1 MAGAVLNWAGP
12 TGLVDQPVESFLV
25 SYHEPRADR
34 GLLWHHHSDS
44 THLKL
49 VWFQQPTATAP
60 AASPLVA

>member
-12 TGLVDQPVESFLV
+12 TGLVDRPVESFLI
-25 SYHEPRADR
+25 SYHEPQLTA
-34 GLLWHHHSDS
+34 GCCGITNSDS

-60 AASPLVA
+60 AALPLVA